1 MLNFSSFF
9 LFQSFVYPEFSVKSF
24 MTYLHSFITLFTDS
38 CKKCG
43 NHLHNNLP
51 PTWREYKTLEMYHED
66 CKP

>member
-1 MLNFSSFF
+1 
-9 LFQSFVYPEFSVKSF
+9 
-24 MTYLHSFITLFTDS
+24 MTYLHSFATLFTDR

-51 PTWREYKTLEMYHED
+51 PTWREYKTLETYHED